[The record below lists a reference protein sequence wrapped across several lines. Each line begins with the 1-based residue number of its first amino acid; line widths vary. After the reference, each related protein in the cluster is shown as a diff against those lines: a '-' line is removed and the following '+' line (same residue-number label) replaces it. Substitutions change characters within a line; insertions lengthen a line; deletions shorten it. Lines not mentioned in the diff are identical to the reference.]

1 MHVTMWVQPRPLQRV
16 TFAQRVAFPGM
27 PVVWWVL
34 FIEHTI
40 GGFLTR
46 ELRVGFACAYVLV
59 AAWYGTLR
67 ELSARADEATLRSLQ
82 TLYALRTCAVRLF
95 NTVADAGAAACYLF
109 FVAPWVSAAWF
120 PLLFFVTVA
129 AHAVTEAEV
138 AQRLRALYAHAGY
151 WGGRKPTVDERHV
164 LQALGEIDD
173 VEVSV
178 QKVND
183 V

>member
-1 MHVTMWVQPRPLQRV
+1 MWVQPRPLQRV

-27 PVVWWVL
+27 PIVWWVL
-34 FIEHTI
+34 FIQQTV
-40 GGFLTR
+40 GGFLTQ
-46 ELRVGFACAYVLV
+46 ELRVGFACAYVVV

-67 ELSARADEATLRSLQ
+67 ELSARADETTLRSLQ
-82 TLYALRTCAVRLF
+82 SLYTVRTWAVRFL

-109 FVAPWVSAAWF
+109 FVAPWVSVAWF
-120 PLLFFVTVA
+120 PPLFFVTVI
-129 AHAVTEAEV
+129 AHAMTEAEV

-151 WGGRKPTVDERHV
+151 WGGRKPTNDEM
-164 LQALGEIDD
+164 QALHALRKLDD

-178 QKVND
+178 NKVD